1 MGFLG
6 RVHKRFGR
14 VLLLVDNAP
23 YHKSKRVMECAGSY
37 NGDIMPGYLPPYTP
51 EPGPIGAEWRV
62 IRRAL
67 SAKVFGTL
75 EEMERSVRAM
85 VRRKEILPVKMA
97 DYLMV

>member
-1 MGFLG
+1 M
-6 RVHKRFGR
+6 
-14 VLLLVDNAP
+14 
-23 YHKSKRVMECAGSY
+23 
-37 NGDIMPGYLPPYTP
+37 
-51 EPGPIGAEWRV
+51 

-75 EEMERSVRAM
+75 EMERSVRTM